1 MNAHP
6 QHIQRANQHRSHIQ
20 PKEEKE
26 SAGRTP
32 NQTTTGMAPG
42 ATMQLPGRA
51 SQGLRQSAMLQMQRV
66 QGNNFVQRAVEVG
79 EVESQAAVAPS
90 QISGPGASV
99 SVENGVAHID
109 APMVTVNA
117 PLTRVNGILQ
127 SDTLITDSVI
137 SASYS
142 PGAGN
147 IW

>member
-1 MNAHP
+1 MMNAHP
-6 QHIQRANQHRSHIQ
+6 QHIQHANQRRTQIQ

-26 SAGRTP
+26 SNGRTP
-32 NQTTTGMAPG
+32 QTTAVTPG
-42 ATMQLPGRA
+42 AAMQLPGRA

-79 EVESQAAVAPS
+79 EVESETAAPVPT
-90 QISGPGASV
+90 QIAGPGASV
-99 SVENGVAHID
+99 SVDGGAAVVN

-117 PLTRVNGILQ
+117 PMMRVNGILQ
-127 SDTLITDSVI
+127 SDTLITNSVI
-137 SASYS
+137 SAAYS

>member
-1 MNAHP
+1 MMNAHP
-6 QHIQRANQHRSHIQ
+6 QHIQHANQRRTQIQ

-26 SAGRTP
+26 SNGRTQ
-32 NQTTTGMAPG
+32 QTTAVTPG
-42 ATMQLPGRA
+42 AAMQLPGRA

-79 EVESQAAVAPS
+79 ETESQVAGGPT
-90 QISGPGASV
+90 QIEGPGASV
-99 SVENGVAHID
+99 SVANGIAEVN

-117 PLTRVNGILQ
+117 PMMRVNGILQ
-127 SDTLITDSVI
+127 SDTLITNSVI
-137 SASYS
+137 SAAYS

>member
-1 MNAHP
+1 
-6 QHIQRANQHRSHIQ
+6 
-20 PKEEKE
+20 
-26 SAGRTP
+26 
-32 NQTTTGMAPG
+32 
-42 ATMQLPGRA
+42 MQLPGRA
-51 SQGLRQSAMLQMQRV
+51 SQGLRQSAVLQMQRV

-79 EVESQAAVAPS
+79 EIESQTAAPPNR
-90 QISGPGASV
+90 IESGGASV
-99 SVENGVAHID
+99 AVDGGTAVVN
-109 APMVTVNA
+109 APMVTINA